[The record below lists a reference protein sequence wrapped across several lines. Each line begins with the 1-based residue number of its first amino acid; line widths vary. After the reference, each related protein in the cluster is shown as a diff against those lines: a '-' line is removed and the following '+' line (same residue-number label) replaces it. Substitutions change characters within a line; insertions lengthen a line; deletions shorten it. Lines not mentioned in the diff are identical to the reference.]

1 MPSSAKAPSAKKPRR
16 SRTRRAG
23 ESAYGLMLLGG
34 RALMGFLAL
43 LLLVA
48 GAWASWPAAQ
58 HVMFPQSREH
68 GMMTVARC
76 GAEQCTGP
84 FAPVSDNATR
94 RSEVTIERS
103 VAADEGAELP
113 VVLKPGTTSVVRSGF
128 PGLLHAWVP
137 LGGALLLA
145 SVVVAGGMRMRRTA
159 WGLAGVGALLLTGA
173 FVLL

>member
-1 MPSSAKAPSAKKPRR
+1 MPSSAKAASSKNPRR

-23 ESAYGLMLLGG
+23 ESAYGLLLLGG
-34 RALMGFLAL
+34 RALMGLLAV

-68 GMMTVARC
+68 GTMTVVRC
-76 GAEQCTGP
+76 GEEHCTGP
-84 FAPVSDNATR
+84 FAPASDNATR
-94 RSEVTIERS
+94 RGKVSIERS

-113 VVLKPGTTSVVRSGF
+113 VVVKPGTTSVVRSGF

-145 SVVVAGGMRMRRTA
+145 SVVVAGGMRLRRTA
-159 WGLAGVGALLLTGA
+159 WGLAGAGALLLTGA
-173 FVLL
+173 FLLL

>member
-1 MPSSAKAPSAKKPRR
+1 MSSSAKAPSAKKPRR

-23 ESAYGLMLLGG
+23 ESAYGLLLAG

-68 GMMTVARC
+68 GTMTVARC
-76 GAEQCTGP
+76 GAEHCTGP

-94 RSEVTIERS
+94 RSKVIIERS
-103 VAADEGAELP
+103 VAADEGAEVP
-113 VVLKPGTTSVVRSGF
+113 VVLKPGTTAVVRSGF
-128 PGLLHAWVP
+128 PGLLHAWIP

>member
-1 MPSSAKAPSAKKPRR
+1 MSSSAKAPSAKKPRR

-23 ESAYGLMLLGG
+23 ESAYGLLLLAG

-68 GMMTVARC
+68 GTMTVARC
-76 GAEQCTGP
+76 EAEHCTGP

-94 RSEVTIERS
+94 RSKVTIERS
-103 VAADEGAELP
+103 VAADEGAEVP
-113 VVLKPGTTSVVRSGF
+113 VVLKPGTTAVVRSGI
-128 PGLLHAWVP
+128 PGLLHAWIP

-145 SVVVAGGMRMRRTA
+145 SMVVAGGMRMRRTA

>member
-1 MPSSAKAPSAKKPRR
+1 MPSSAKAPSAEKPRR

-68 GMMTVARC
+68 GTMTVARC
-76 GAEQCTGP
+76 GADHCTGP

-94 RSEVTIERS
+94 RSQVTVERS

-113 VVLKPGTTSVVRSGF
+113 VVLKPGTTAVVRSGF

-145 SVVVAGGMRMRRTA
+145 SVVVAGGMRLRRTA

-173 FVLL
+173 FLLL